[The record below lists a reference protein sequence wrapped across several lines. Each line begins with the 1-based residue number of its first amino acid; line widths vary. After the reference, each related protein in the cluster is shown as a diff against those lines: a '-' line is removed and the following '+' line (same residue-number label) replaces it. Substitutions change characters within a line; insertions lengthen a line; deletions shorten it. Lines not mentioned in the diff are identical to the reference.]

1 MFSMII
7 VLPLVILW
15 LTYRWF
21 RHKNTIDNYG
31 SRYVF
36 ITGCDSGFGNMLTK
50 RLDGLGFNVF
60 AGCLTQ
66 DGEEKLTLDTS
77 EKVKTIRIDV
87 SETESIE
94 DAFNTVKSSLPS
106 DTGLW
111 GVVNNAGITGNLG
124 PVEWLTRKYYQAVF
138 EINVLGIVETS
149 RIFLPLLIK
158 EKGRIVNITS
168 MMGRIA
174 AANPTYI
181 VSKFAAEGYS
191 DILRRE
197 LYKRGVTVHILEPG
211 FFQTNL
217 TDVERLSTA
226 VDGSFSDIPSKLNQ
240 YYGQVY
246 VDEWKDIIRKTITTL
261 ESPHTHLVVDAYVHA
276 LTSKYPNYRYLV
288 GNDAKY
294 IFRILWNL
302 PEWLSDY
309 FLTRTA
315 LLPQAERSC

>member
-66 DGEEKLTLDTS
+66 AGEEKLTLETS

-106 DTGLW
+106 DTGKC
-111 GVVNNAGITGNLG
+111 T
-124 PVEWLTRKYYQAVF
+124 
-138 EINVLGIVETS
+138 
-149 RIFLPLLIK
+149 
-158 EKGRIVNITS
+158 
-168 MMGRIA
+168 
-174 AANPTYI
+174 
-181 VSKFAAEGYS
+181 
-191 DILRRE
+191 
-197 LYKRGVTVHILEPG
+197 
-211 FFQTNL
+211 
-217 TDVERLSTA
+217 
-226 VDGSFSDIPSKLNQ
+226 IPYCIKLNIVMH
-240 YYGQVY
+240 Y
-246 VDEWKDIIRKTITTL
+246 TL
-261 ESPHTHLVVDAYVHA
+261 KMHCQMN
-276 LTSKYPNYRYLV
+276 K
-288 GNDAKY
+288 
-294 IFRILWNL
+294 I
-302 PEWLSDY
+302 
-309 FLTRTA
+309 
-315 LLPQAERSC
+315 

>member
-66 DGEEKLTLDTS
+66 AGEEKLTLETS

-106 DTGLW
+106 DTGKC
-111 GVVNNAGITGNLG
+111 T
-124 PVEWLTRKYYQAVF
+124 
-138 EINVLGIVETS
+138 
-149 RIFLPLLIK
+149 
-158 EKGRIVNITS
+158 
-168 MMGRIA
+168 
-174 AANPTYI
+174 
-181 VSKFAAEGYS
+181 
-191 DILRRE
+191 
-197 LYKRGVTVHILEPG
+197 
-211 FFQTNL
+211 
-217 TDVERLSTA
+217 
-226 VDGSFSDIPSKLNQ
+226 IPYCIKLNIVMH
-240 YYGQVY
+240 Y
-246 VDEWKDIIRKTITTL
+246 TL
-261 ESPHTHLVVDAYVHA
+261 KMHCQIN
-276 LTSKYPNYRYLV
+276 KY
-288 GNDAKY
+288 
-294 IFRILWNL
+294 F
-302 PEWLSDY
+302 E
-309 FLTRTA
+309 
-315 LLPQAERSC
+315 